1 MIKLRVYEPKD
12 IKEAKDLIGKKVYYG
27 DHITSL
33 TIGLTTNASAK
44 LIDVDEN
51 DKNNPYI
58 VYPSTEIRWKYL
70 AVEI

>member
-1 MIKLRVYEPKD
+1 MIRLGIYEPEDTK
-12 IKEAKDLIGKKVYYG
+12 KAKKLIGKKVYYG

-58 VYPSTEIRWKYL
+58 VYPSTEIKWKYI

>member
-58 VYPSTEIRWKYL
+58 VYPSTEIRWKYV

>member
-1 MIKLRVYEPKD
+1 VIKLRVYEPKD

-58 VYPSTEIRWKYL
+58 VYPSTEIRWKYI

>member
-58 VYPSTEIRWKYL
+58 VYPSTEIRWKYI